1 MVEIKRSKKNMRGN
15 LKVLM
20 VVFLMMAFGKGFSQ
34 NVIFVEPPSVQK
46 AMESY
51 QQSFERM
58 DFVDGFRVQYFFTN
72 DRREMEKI
80 EKEFRSE
87 YEQIPTEWVH
97 DPPYYKLFA
106 GSFLS
111 RIHAMRLLIRLR
123 ESFPGA
129 LLVHSPVSIKEIYS
143 SRKTMQ
149 EW

>member
-1 MVEIKRSKKNMRGN
+1 MRGN
-15 LKVLM
+15 VKILIVI
-20 VVFLMMAFGKGFSQ
+20 FLILVFGKGISQ
-34 NVIFVEPPSVQK
+34 NVIFVEPPNVQR

-51 QQSFERM
+51 QKSFEKNEM
-58 DFVDGFRVQYFFTN
+58 VDGFRIQYFFTN
-72 DRREMEKI
+72 DRREMEKV
-80 EKEFRSE
+80 EKEFRFE
-87 YEQIPTEWVH
+87 YERIPTEWVH

-111 RIHAMRLLIRLR
+111 RIQAMRLLIRLR

-129 LLVHSPVSIKEIYS
+129 LLVHSPVSIKEIHS